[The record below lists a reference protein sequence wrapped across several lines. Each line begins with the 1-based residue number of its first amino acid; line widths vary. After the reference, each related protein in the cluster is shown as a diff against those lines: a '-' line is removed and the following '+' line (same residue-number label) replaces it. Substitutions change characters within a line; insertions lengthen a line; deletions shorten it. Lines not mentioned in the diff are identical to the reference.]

1 MGGGRKVLGVRAAAL
16 QAMSC
21 AAPVLLARRQL
32 ARRADALVWAPLHAA
47 ASAAAVRAPDGG
59 DARLLACIALGALLL
74 AHVALLLAQ
83 RWSVRVHAAVAYRR
97 VPKLSDATA
106 VLVDV
111 SAPAAESEGMGGG
124 GESAL
129 VGARAAIVPLR
140 RRARA
145 QADEVGGG
153 RLSEDKVA
161 RVLAA
166 HDGDDA
172 GAGARVWFEHR
183 RRVFECV
190 DERAGAFAP
199 RAYPERRT
207 AREYVSARGLGDVE
221 ATRAAAR
228 YGANSLTFPD
238 PSVRE
243 YLAEQ
248 MTAPFF
254 VFQLLCVA
262 LWMLDEVRRA
272 PTHAQK
278 RPSAR
283 ALTHTCV
290 HSHQHTYMRV
300 TDPLTYMFPQY
311 WYYSLFTL
319 AMLLLFETT
328 VANNRARQVRDLRR
342 LPPAHAGVLA
352 RRGGAW
358 VRLDAAQIL
367 PGDVV
372 SIGGSGML
380 SGGGGGGGRRTGSR
394 GGKGGGNSTGDASGG
409 AIPADVV
416 LLSGRVVVNEAML
429 TGESTPQWKTP
440 AEALEP
446 QQRVGAL
453 CRGGGSDGSGRSS
466 VLFAGTSL
474 VQCAQAPSATT
485 ATAAAGGSSGEERG
499 AVGSAHEAPQPMRPP
514 DGGVPCYVLRTGFDT
529 AQGELM
535 RTILFS
541 TERVSANSR
550 ETGLFILFLL
560 GFAVAA
566 SAYVLRE
573 GLADPQRSR
582 YKLLLQC
589 VMIVTSVVP
598 PELPMELSMAV
609 NNSLVGLARQGVFC
623 TEPFRIPLGGKV
635 GVCCFDKTG
644 TLTSDSLTWR
654 GVAGVALVQRAA
666 GGGAQGMGGADGK
679 DDDCAAEVCSSAERS
694 CAGSAPTPAG
704 VRPRAVALA
713 HDEDVPREA
722 EFVLAACH
730 SLVHIGGAGTAA
742 VGDPIER
749 AALAGVGWGYSA
761 SGAGVASR
769 HTRLA
774 AGGTRS
780 ACRLALLTRHHFS
793 SELQRMS
800 VVARLEGGDV
810 QDKAVSRGEGGALVL
825 TKGSPEAVARLL
837 SRVPSGYRRAY
848 SSLASQGARVLALAY
863 RCLEDEDSSSASVR
877 LAPRASHERDL
888 LFAGFAVFGCPMKAA
903 SAPTLAEISAGGHR
917 LVMITGDAPQ
927 AAVHAA
933 SRCHIFPARG
943 AKGGARTRGEL
954 VLRARPV
961 GGKVSEEN
969 ATTDTSAA
977 CGSGD
982 ASADT
987 ELDWYELDAD
997 GNERVHCAWDA
1008 SGVAS
1013 LARSKALCA
1022 EGAAVGALLLAPDGG
1037 KGLRA
1042 LVSHARVFARATPQ
1056 HKEAVLSALRACGAT
1071 TLMVGDGTNDVG
1083 ALQRA
1088 HVGVALLNTGGA
1100 GADTDVLESESE
1112 SDDDVGGFEAAAT
1125 GVHSRFGTS
1134 GLPSAAGDFSVLTG
1148 ATGDPGAQQ
1157 PAERAHAALLAR
1169 AQRRHRRRMLRAAAS
1184 FGASGGPPT
1193 VQLGDA
1199 SMAAA
1204 FTARSTHVG
1213 PVAAVLRLGRATL
1226 VTTVQMFKILG
1237 VNCLTSAYAMSVMA
1251 IDGVKIGDTQAT
1263 LSGILAAAL
1272 FLFLSMARPLRTLSR
1287 RRPHA
1292 SPFSAY
1298 ALVSVGAQAAVH
1310 LAFMVTAVARAKAHV
1325 LAETGATLAVD
1336 YEADFEPNVVNTV
1349 AFTSSALINLCT
1361 FGVNYVGLPFNEP
1374 LSSNKPLYYTLV
1386 GGFVLF
1392 SLAAADVVRPLS
1404 EAMELAPLPGAF
1416 GFEMVR
1422 GARRVRP
1429 GLRFLPVPARA
1440 CIVLYAVRSA
1450 RTTLACASAP
1460 CAPR

>member
-1 MGGGRKVLGVRAAAL
+1 
-16 QAMSC
+16 MSC
-21 AAPVLLARRQL
+21 VAPVLLARRQL

-106 VLVDV
+106 VLVDA

-153 RLSEDKVA
+153 RLSEDKGA

-254 VFQLLCVA
+254 
-262 LWMLDEVRRA
+262 
-272 PTHAQK
+272 
-278 RPSAR
+278 
-283 ALTHTCV
+283 
-290 HSHQHTYMRV
+290 
-300 TDPLTYMFPQY
+300 Y

-474 VQCAQAPSATT
+474 VQCAQSPSATT

-499 AVGSAHEAPQPMRPP
+499 AVGSAHEAPQPVRPP

-666 GGGAQGMGGADGK
+666 GGGAQGMGGADGE
-679 DDDCAAEVCSSAERS
+679 DDDGAAEVCSSAERS

-943 AKGGARTRGEL
+943 AKGGARTRDEL

-1134 GLPSAAGDFSVLTG
+1134 GLPSAAGDFS
-1148 ATGDPGAQQ
+1148 
-1157 PAERAHAALLAR
+1157 
-1169 AQRRHRRRMLRAAAS
+1169 
-1184 FGASGGPPT
+1184 
-1193 VQLGDA
+1193 LGDA

-1263 LSGILAAAL
+1263 LSGMLAAAL

-1374 LSSNKPLYYTLV
+1374 LSSNKPLYYTLI

-1416 GFEMVR
+1416 GFEMGRARQVCMALVD
-1422 GARRVRP
+1422 GALAWAAERT
-1429 GLRFLPVPARA
+1429 ARA
-1440 CIVLYAVRSA
+1440 VFPAA
-1450 RTTLACASAP
+1450 MPALALADP
-1460 CAPR
+1460 TP